1 MPFCFRVVADNP
13 DQRIELKMFHS
24 EFVQDLGQVR
34 QERSAYLPVPAS
46 KTDQRKVMI
55 TYLKIKKDIKMLVD
69 SEIGRLLNDPEL
81 AGLIISK

>member
-1 MPFCFRVVADNP
+1 
-13 DQRIELKMFHS
+13 
-24 EFVQDLGQVR
+24 
-34 QERSAYLPVPAS
+34 
-46 KTDQRKVMI
+46 MI